1 MEIMEINDFLN
12 LEDNVQKEYVIKLS
26 NEEFNS
32 FIQNVKK
39 KNLKLSMTLSSFR
52 QSNKNFNRNEEEKII
67 ENKIELYKIK
77 NNPEQPR
84 KFFSE
89 EQVIEKMESIRSRGL
104 ITPITVLKKDNE
116 YILIAGQLRLEAFK
130 RLNQEERI
138 NNIPSEKMQYSKI
151 NVHIKENENYNNI
164 DIAID
169 SLIENLNRAD
179 MNFVDTAIA
188 IKRVL
193 DEEKITFEE
202 LGTSLGKSK
211 FFVSSYNTIAN
222 ADKDFLD
229 YLRQKEINQPTIVYK
244 ILQLNNSIDEKK
256 KLVDLYVSG
265 ELRKTQLEEMIKE
278 EKDSKP
284 KLTEKNKQTTIYEE
298 IFSFKKIFNVKKFEK
313 LNEENKIIVEDKLNQ
328 IKKIQQDISNLLEK
342 SK

>member
-1 MEIMEINDFLN
+1 MEINEFLD
-12 LEDNVQKEYVIKLS
+12 LEENAQKDYVVKLS

-39 KNLKLSMTLSSFR
+39 KNLKLSMSLSSFR
-52 QSNKNFNRNEEEKII
+52 QSNKNMNKNEEEKIT
-67 ENKIELYKIK
+67 ENKLELYKIK

-84 KFFSE
+84 KIFSE
-89 EQVIEKMESIRSRGL
+89 EQVVEKMESIRNRGL
-104 ITPITVLKKDNE
+104 ITPITVFKKDNE

-138 NNIPSEKMQYSKI
+138 NNIPSEKMLYSKI
-151 NVHIKENENYNNI
+151 DVYIKENENYSNI

-179 MNFVDTAIA
+179 MNFVDTAMA

-193 DEEKITFEE
+193 DEEKVTFEE

-229 YLRQKEINQPTIVYK
+229 YLREKEINQPTIVYK
-244 ILQLNNSIDEKK
+244 ILQLNKSIDEKK
-256 KLVDLYVSG
+256 KLVDLYING
-265 ELRKTQLEEMIKE
+265 ELKKTQLQEMVKE
-278 EKDSKP
+278 QNESKP
-284 KLTEKNKQTTIYEE
+284 KEIVEKNKKSSIFEE
-298 IFSFKKIFNVKKFEK
+298 VFSFKKFFNIKKFEK
-313 LNEENKIIVEDKLNQ
+313 LDVKDKTLVEDKLNQ
-328 IKKIQQDISNLLEK
+328 IKKIQQDINNLLENTK
-342 SK
+342 